1 LFCLIKIV
9 QRRKH
14 PVIISDN
21 DLFKKCILNKTRKDD
36 KFGIIIDCRYF
47 IKKIHY
53 KNNEIF
59 ANIHEGD
66 EVIKVKFHF
75 FNELRKR
82 KRIFVNQFRSM
93 KYQLIV

>member
-1 LFCLIKIV
+1 
-9 QRRKH
+9 
-14 PVIISDN
+14 
-21 DLFKKCILNKTRKDD
+21 LNKTRTDD

-66 EVIKVKFHF
+66 EVIKVKQFSF
-75 FNELRKR
+75 FKLNN
-82 KRIFVNQFRSM
+82 I
-93 KYQLIV
+93 

>member
-1 LFCLIKIV
+1 VIV
-9 QRRKH
+9 SDSEP
-14 PVIISDN
+14 PV
-21 DLFKKCILNKTRKDD
+21 KCRLNKTRKDD

-66 EVIKVKFHF
+66 EVIKVKFFIF
-75 FNELRKR
+75 F
-82 KRIFVNQFRSM
+82 Q
-93 KYQLIV
+93 

>member
-1 LFCLIKIV
+1 
-9 QRRKH
+9 
-14 PVIISDN
+14 
-21 DLFKKCILNKTRKDD
+21 LNKTRTDD

-66 EVIKVKFHF
+66 EVIKVKKNFSF
-75 FNELRKR
+75 FKLNN
-82 KRIFVNQFRSM
+82 I
-93 KYQLIV
+93 